1 MSIVSDYFSF
11 QNGYAFKSKDF
22 VRNGKYAI
30 IRIKELKDG
39 GVKFFEDTART
50 NPEDSF
56 NINKYIV
63 KKGDV
68 LFALTGDPVNKTNP
82 LSWVGRVSYYNH
94 DTPALLNQRVCKA
107 IPKNK
112 VSNEFLYYFFRQ
124 NEEFYNLASKATGSA
139 SQANISTKTI
149 EQHIMEIPDEDI
161 RKKIVF
167 MLLNIDMKID
177 VNNRINDN
185 LLEQAQTLY
194 KSWFIDCA
202 PFDGSKPSDW
212 DCGTID
218 DLAKEIVCGKTPS
231 TKVTEYYGSD
241 IPFITIPDMHRNTYA
256 VTTERCLST
265 LGANSQAK
273 KMLPKNSICVSCIGT
288 AGLVTLVASESQTN
302 QQINSI
308 IPKDDYSPFYIYL
321 LMQTLSEVINKLGQ
335 SGSTI
340 VNLNK
345 AQFGKIQVTVPSVSS
360 MKTFDNMVS
369 PLFALI
375 LENQTENIHLSS
387 LRETLLPKLMSGDID
402 VSDIQL

>member
-22 VRNGKYAI
+22 VKNGKYAI

-39 GVKFFEDTART
+39 SVKFSEDTARI
-50 NPEDSF
+50 NPEDGF

-68 LFALTGDPVNKTNP
+68 LFALTGDSVNKTNP
-82 LSWVGRVSYYNH
+82 LSWVGRISYYNY

-167 MLLNIDMKID
+167 ILLNIDMKID

-185 LLEQAQTLY
+185 LLQQASAIYQA
-194 KSWFIDCA
+194 WFEDFILT
-202 PFDGSKPSDW
+202 DGSCPSTWRQGILADVANITSGKRPPVKSTERT
-212 DCGTID
+212 DTAFIPLVGAASVMGFTSEANHTDKVLVTGRVGTHGVVQRFNSPCWTSDNTLVITSDLYEYTYQILQRID
-218 DLAKEIVCGKTPS
+218 YSSMNRGSTQPLITQGDMNKVSILIPDKEILNDFEILVGQLM
-231 TKVTEYYGSD
+231 EQYQ
-241 IPFITIPDMHRNTYA
+241 
-256 VTTERCLST
+256 
-265 LGANSQAK
+265 ANS
-273 KMLPKNSICVSCIGT
+273 
-288 AGLVTLVASESQTN
+288 
-302 QQINSI
+302 
-308 IPKDDYSPFYIYL
+308 
-321 LMQTLSEVINKLGQ
+321 
-335 SGSTI
+335 
-340 VNLNK
+340 
-345 AQFGKIQVTVPSVSS
+345 
-360 MKTFDNMVS
+360 
-369 PLFALI
+369 
-375 LENQTENIHLSS
+375 LENKKLVE
-387 LRETLLPKLMSGDID
+387 LRDTLLPKLMSGELD
-402 VSDIQL
+402 VSALDL

>member
-185 LLEQAQTLY
+185 LEQQIITIFDKLFSDLIIDKSLFVPMGEIADFKYGTMPKKDKIQETGYPIFSGY
-194 KSWFIDCA
+194 KIVGYYPEKMFENPQLIIVARGVGGCGDVKFTPKDCYLTNLSIA
-202 PFDGSKPSDW
+202 IIPSD
-212 DCGTID
+212 
-218 DLAKEIVCGKTPS
+218 LRHELYMF
-231 TKVTEYYGSD
+231 YYLKQQDMKILNTGSAQ
-241 IPFITIPDMHRNTYA
+241 PQITI
-256 VTTERCLST
+256 
-265 LGANSQAK
+265 
-273 KMLPKNSICVSCIGT
+273 
-288 AGLVTLVASESQTN
+288 
-302 QQINSI
+302 
-308 IPKDDYSPFYIYL
+308 
-321 LMQTLSEVINKLGQ
+321 
-335 SGSTI
+335 
-340 VNLNK
+340 
-345 AQFGKIQVTVPSVSS
+345 
-360 MKTFDNMVS
+360 
-369 PLFALI
+369 
-375 LENQTENIHLSS
+375 SS
-387 LRETLLPKLMSGDID
+387 LANYNIPIPNIEDIETFNSFAVPFVEMVRKNEIEIKQLSNLRDFLLPRLMSGEIDI
-402 VSDIQL
+402 SDIHL

>member
-22 VRNGKYAI
+22 VKNGKYAI

-39 GVKFFEDTART
+39 SVKFSEDTARI
-50 NPEDSF
+50 NPEDGF

-68 LFALTGDPVNKTNP
+68 LFALTGDSVNKTNP
-82 LSWVGRVSYYNH
+82 LSWVGRISYYNY

-167 MLLNIDMKID
+167 ILLNIDMKID

-185 LLEQAQTLY
+185 LLQQASAIYQA
-194 KSWFIDCA
+194 WFED
-202 PFDGSKPSDW
+202 FVLTDGSCPSTWRQGILADIANITSGKRPPVKSTERT
-212 DCGTID
+212 DTAFIPLVGAASVMGFTSEANHTDKVLVTGRVGTHGVVQRFNSPCWTSDNTLVITSDLYEYTYQILQRID
-218 DLAKEIVCGKTPS
+218 YSSMNRGSTQPLIMQGDMNKVSILIPDKEILNDFEILVGQLM
-231 TKVTEYYGSD
+231 EQYQ
-241 IPFITIPDMHRNTYA
+241 
-256 VTTERCLST
+256 
-265 LGANSQAK
+265 ANS
-273 KMLPKNSICVSCIGT
+273 
-288 AGLVTLVASESQTN
+288 
-302 QQINSI
+302 
-308 IPKDDYSPFYIYL
+308 
-321 LMQTLSEVINKLGQ
+321 
-335 SGSTI
+335 
-340 VNLNK
+340 
-345 AQFGKIQVTVPSVSS
+345 
-360 MKTFDNMVS
+360 
-369 PLFALI
+369 
-375 LENQTENIHLSS
+375 LENKKLVE
-387 LRETLLPKLMSGDID
+387 LRDTLLPKLMSGELD
-402 VSDIQL
+402 VSALDL

>member
-22 VRNGKYAI
+22 VKNGKYAI

-39 GVKFFEDTART
+39 SVKFSEDTARI
-50 NPEDSF
+50 NPEDGF

-68 LFALTGDPVNKTNP
+68 LFALTGDSVNKTNP
-82 LSWVGRVSYYNH
+82 LSWVGRISYYNY

-167 MLLNIDMKID
+167 ILLNIDMKID

-185 LLEQAQTLY
+185 LLQQASAIYQA
-194 KSWFIDCA
+194 WFEDFILT
-202 PFDGSKPSDW
+202 DGSCPSTWRQGILADIANITSGKRPPVKSTERT
-212 DCGTID
+212 DTAFIPLVGAASVMGFTSEANHTDKVLVTGRVGTHGVVQRFNSPCWTSDNTLVITSDLYEYTYQILQRID
-218 DLAKEIVCGKTPS
+218 YSSMNRGSTQPLITQGDMNKVSILIPDKEILNDFEILVGQLM
-231 TKVTEYYGSD
+231 EQYQ
-241 IPFITIPDMHRNTYA
+241 
-256 VTTERCLST
+256 
-265 LGANSQAK
+265 ANS
-273 KMLPKNSICVSCIGT
+273 
-288 AGLVTLVASESQTN
+288 
-302 QQINSI
+302 
-308 IPKDDYSPFYIYL
+308 
-321 LMQTLSEVINKLGQ
+321 
-335 SGSTI
+335 
-340 VNLNK
+340 
-345 AQFGKIQVTVPSVSS
+345 
-360 MKTFDNMVS
+360 
-369 PLFALI
+369 
-375 LENQTENIHLSS
+375 LENKKLVE
-387 LRETLLPKLMSGDID
+387 LRDTLLPKLMSGELD
-402 VSDIQL
+402 VSALDL

>member
-22 VRNGKYAI
+22 VKNGKYAI

-39 GVKFFEDTART
+39 SVKFSEDTARI
-50 NPEDSF
+50 NPEDGF

-68 LFALTGDPVNKTNP
+68 LFALTGDSVNKTNP
-82 LSWVGRVSYYNH
+82 LSWVGRISYYNY

-167 MLLNIDMKID
+167 ILLNIDMKID

-185 LLEQAQTLY
+185 LLQQASAIYQA
-194 KSWFIDCA
+194 WFED
-202 PFDGSKPSDW
+202 FVLTDGSCPSTWRQGILADIANITSGKRPPVKSTERT
-212 DCGTID
+212 DTAFIPLVGAASVMGFTSEANHTDKVLVTGRVGTHGVVQRFNSPCWTSDNTLVITSDLYEYTYQILQRID
-218 DLAKEIVCGKTPS
+218 YSSMNRGSTQPLITQGDMNKVSILIPDKEILNDFEILVGQLM
-231 TKVTEYYGSD
+231 EQYQ
-241 IPFITIPDMHRNTYA
+241 
-256 VTTERCLST
+256 
-265 LGANSQAK
+265 ANS
-273 KMLPKNSICVSCIGT
+273 
-288 AGLVTLVASESQTN
+288 
-302 QQINSI
+302 
-308 IPKDDYSPFYIYL
+308 
-321 LMQTLSEVINKLGQ
+321 
-335 SGSTI
+335 
-340 VNLNK
+340 
-345 AQFGKIQVTVPSVSS
+345 
-360 MKTFDNMVS
+360 
-369 PLFALI
+369 
-375 LENQTENIHLSS
+375 LENKKLVE
-387 LRETLLPKLMSGDID
+387 LRDTLLPKLMSGELD
-402 VSDIQL
+402 VSALDL

>member
-22 VRNGKYAI
+22 VKNGKYAI

-39 GVKFFEDTART
+39 SVKFSEDTARI
-50 NPEDSF
+50 NPEDGF

-68 LFALTGDPVNKTNP
+68 LFALTGDSVNKTNP
-82 LSWVGRVSYYNH
+82 LSWVGRISYYNY

-167 MLLNIDMKID
+167 ILLNIDMKID

-185 LLEQAQTLY
+185 LLQQASAIYQAWFEDFILTDGYCPSTWRQGILADIANITSGKRPPVKSTERTDTAFIPLVGAASVMGFTSEANHTDKVLVTGRVGTHGVVQRFNSPCWTSDNTLVITSDLY
-194 KSWFIDCA
+194 EYTYQILQRIDYSSMNR
-202 PFDGSKPSDW
+202 GSTQPLITQGDMNKVSILIPD
-212 DCGTID
+212 
-218 DLAKEIVCGKTPS
+218 KEILNDFEILVGQLM
-231 TKVTEYYGSD
+231 EQYQ
-241 IPFITIPDMHRNTYA
+241 
-256 VTTERCLST
+256 
-265 LGANSQAK
+265 ANS
-273 KMLPKNSICVSCIGT
+273 
-288 AGLVTLVASESQTN
+288 
-302 QQINSI
+302 
-308 IPKDDYSPFYIYL
+308 
-321 LMQTLSEVINKLGQ
+321 
-335 SGSTI
+335 
-340 VNLNK
+340 
-345 AQFGKIQVTVPSVSS
+345 
-360 MKTFDNMVS
+360 
-369 PLFALI
+369 
-375 LENQTENIHLSS
+375 LENKKLVE
-387 LRETLLPKLMSGDID
+387 LRDTLLPKLMSGELD
-402 VSDIQL
+402 VSALDL

>member
-185 LLEQAQTLY
+185 LPPLQKRKY
-194 KSWFIDCA
+194 HHKM
-202 PFDGSKPSDW
+202 K
-212 DCGTID
+212 CGGNEKI
-218 DLAKEIVCGKTPS
+218 AKR
-231 TKVTEYYGSD
+231 
-241 IPFITIPDMHRNTYA
+241 F
-256 VTTERCLST
+256 LS
-265 LGANSQAK
+265 LW
-273 KMLPKNSICVSCIGT
+273 
-288 AGLVTLVASESQTN
+288 VA
-302 QQINSI
+302 
-308 IPKDDYSPFYIYL
+308 
-321 LMQTLSEVINKLGQ
+321 
-335 SGSTI
+335 
-340 VNLNK
+340 
-345 AQFGKIQVTVPSVSS
+345 
-360 MKTFDNMVS
+360 
-369 PLFALI
+369 
-375 LENQTENIHLSS
+375 
-387 LRETLLPKLMSGDID
+387 
-402 VSDIQL
+402 

>member
-22 VRNGKYAI
+22 VKKGKYAI

-39 GVKFFEDTART
+39 SVKFSEDTARI
-50 NPEDSF
+50 NPEDGF

-68 LFALTGDPVNKTNP
+68 LFALTGDSVNKTNP
-82 LSWVGRVSYYNH
+82 LSWVGRISYYNY

-167 MLLNIDMKID
+167 ILLNIDMKID

-185 LLEQAQTLY
+185 LLQQASAIYQA
-194 KSWFIDCA
+194 WFEDFILT
-202 PFDGSKPSDW
+202 DGSCPSTWRQGILADIANITSGKRPPVKSTERT
-212 DCGTID
+212 DTAFIPLVGAASVMGFTSEANHTDKVLVTGRVGTHGVVQRFNSPCWTSDNTLVITSDLYEYTYQILQRID
-218 DLAKEIVCGKTPS
+218 YSSMNRGSTQPLITQGDMNKVSILIPDKEILNDFEILVGQLM
-231 TKVTEYYGSD
+231 EQYQ
-241 IPFITIPDMHRNTYA
+241 
-256 VTTERCLST
+256 
-265 LGANSQAK
+265 ANS
-273 KMLPKNSICVSCIGT
+273 
-288 AGLVTLVASESQTN
+288 
-302 QQINSI
+302 
-308 IPKDDYSPFYIYL
+308 
-321 LMQTLSEVINKLGQ
+321 
-335 SGSTI
+335 
-340 VNLNK
+340 
-345 AQFGKIQVTVPSVSS
+345 
-360 MKTFDNMVS
+360 
-369 PLFALI
+369 
-375 LENQTENIHLSS
+375 LENKKLVE
-387 LRETLLPKLMSGDID
+387 LRDTLLPKLMSGELD
-402 VSDIQL
+402 VSALDL

>member
-185 LLEQAQTLY
+185 LQQQAQAIY
-194 KSWFIDCA
+194 VSMFV
-202 PFDGSKPSDW
+202 SNVSSDW
-212 DCGTID
+212 QQGHLSDLITVKYGKDHKKLADGNYPVYGSGGIMRYVERPLYDKESVLIPRKGTLNNVMYVNQPFWSVDTMFYTEMRMPNIAKFIYHFVKNKN
-218 DLAKEIVCGKTPS
+218 LASMNAGSAVPSMTTDILNAMEIAIPS
-231 TKVTEYYGSD
+231 T
-241 IPFITIPDMHRNTYA
+241 
-256 VTTERCLST
+256 
-265 LGANSQAK
+265 
-273 KMLPKNSICVSCIGT
+273 
-288 AGLVTLVASESQTN
+288 SE
-302 QQINSI
+302 
-308 IPKDDYSPFYIYL
+308 F
-321 LMQTLSEVINKLGQ
+321 EEFE
-335 SGSTI
+335 TI
-340 VNLNK
+340 VSPMYHAMQENN
-345 AQFGKIQVTVPSVSS
+345 IQSA
-360 MKTFDNMVS
+360 K
-369 PLFALI
+369 LA
-375 LENQTENIHLSS
+375 E
-387 LRETLLPKLMSGDID
+387 LRDSLLPKFMSGEID
-402 VSDIQL
+402 VSAIRL